1 MILPPP
7 PAEIR
12 APGPVA
18 RVLRAPFEARTW
30 RETFHLLVNLPVG
43 IATFT
48 ILVTG
53 FATGLGMLITLL
65 GIPIIVAMVYVS
77 RWMASLERGRAKL
90 LLDADVRPAWRSTAA
105 SSPSS
110 AQAARPPPSCS
121 FRTVPASNGPDGRN
135 PMVSAPETAPTPR
148 ARSIRRGEKFQPYAG

>member
-1 MILPPP
+1 MDTQMILPPP

-12 APGPVA
+12 ATGPMA
-18 RVLRAPFEARTW
+18 RVLRAPFEPRTW
-30 RETFHLLVNLPVG
+30 RETFHLLFNLPVG

-65 GIPIIVAMVYVS
+65 GIPIIVATMYVS

-90 LLDADVRPAWRSTAA
+90 FLDADVRPAYRPDPPRDKWWRVHL
-105 SSPSS
+105 
-110 AQAARPPPSCS
+110 AR
-121 FRTVPASNGPDGRN
+121 FTDPATWVEVGYHLLMLPLGII
-135 PMVSAPETAPTPR
+135 TFT
-148 ARSIRRGEKFQPYAG
+148 